1 MGAIVS
7 AIAFPHPPKKY
18 SEQILRSRPD
28 LKFLKTA
35 RCGYRIPTVHIKKCG
50 AKYTLIYSHGNAEDV
65 GLSLNYL
72 DIISNELD
80 VNVIAYEYPGTY
92 TYRSTQVYIYI
103 RIYAFV
109 VELLIAHDFCT
120 EKKRKNAVCMNVRMY
135 ERTNE

>member
-50 AKYTLIYSHGNAEDV
+50 AKYTIIYSHGNAEDV

-92 TYRSTQVYIYI
+92 TYRSTQVYTYT
-103 RIYAFV
+103 IYAFV

-120 EKKRKNAVCMNVRMY
+120 EKKKKKRRVHKCTN

>member
-28 LKFLKTA
+28 LKFLRTA
-35 RCGYRIPTVHIKKCG
+35 RCGYRIPTVHIRKCG
-50 AKYTLIYSHGNAEDV
+50 AKYTIIYSHGNAEDV

-92 TYRSTQVYIYI
+92 AYRSTQVYI

-120 EKKRKNAVCMNVRMY
+120 EKKKKKTPCA
-135 ERTNE
+135 

>member
-35 RCGYRIPTVHIKKCG
+35 RCGYRIPTVHIRKCG
-50 AKYTLIYSHGNAEDV
+50 AKYTIIYSHGNAEDV

-92 TYRSTQVYIYI
+92 TYRSTQVYIYTYI
-103 RIYAFV
+103 C
-109 VELLIAHDFCT
+109 FCC
-120 EKKRKNAVCMNVRMY
+120 RAANSS
-135 ERTNE
+135 

>member
-50 AKYTLIYSHGNAEDV
+50 AKYTIIYSHGNAEDV

-103 RIYAFV
+103 YV
-109 VELLIAHDFCT
+109 YMLLLSS
-120 EKKRKNAVCMNVRMY
+120 Y
-135 ERTNE
+135 